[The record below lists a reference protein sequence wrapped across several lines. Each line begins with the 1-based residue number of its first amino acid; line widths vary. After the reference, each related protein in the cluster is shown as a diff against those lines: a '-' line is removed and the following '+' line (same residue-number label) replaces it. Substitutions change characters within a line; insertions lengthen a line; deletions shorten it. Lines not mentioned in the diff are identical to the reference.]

1 MLTWQLLGTTSK
13 NRDGLIDWMDENLH
27 GKDCNCKRL
36 LQKKEHVSTCT
47 GNISKVCLKIIAFL
61 LISNQRTELS

>member
-1 MLTWQLLGTTSK
+1 MLTWRLLGTTSK

-27 GKDCNCKRL
+27 EKDCNCTRL

-47 GNISKVCLKIIAFL
+47 GNFEGMLENHSFSAHL
-61 LISNQRTELS
+61 